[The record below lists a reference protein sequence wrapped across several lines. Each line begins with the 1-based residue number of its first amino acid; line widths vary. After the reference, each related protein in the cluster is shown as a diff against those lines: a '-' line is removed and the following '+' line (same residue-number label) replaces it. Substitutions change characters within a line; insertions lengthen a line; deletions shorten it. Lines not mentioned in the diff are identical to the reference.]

1 MQQSSLID
9 KQRRSKERYVY
20 EANNLVQQWRD
31 LFENGYR
38 DYAGNFIKPSLKE
51 AANLVGCSK
60 KTLEDYYSIIRK
72 ASQIINIKDCL
83 HMKMGYLR
91 QLLKKDPLSNI
102 AAPEIIQKE
111 QIKSQNDSWNNMIIE
126 ADDDVSKASIDIDQY
141 IISSQ
146 IDSYNF
152 ENDFTQ
158 KTFNSEWKMS
168 SMDEEINPAQP
179 YQEWNFYDF

>member
-1 MQQSSLID
+1 MQQVSLID

-83 HMKMGYLR
+83 NMKMGYLR
-91 QLLKKDPLSNI
+91 QLLKKDTIFNI
-102 AAPEIIQKE
+102 AAPEIIQQE
-111 QIKSQNDSWNNMIIE
+111 QNTQQNDSWNNMIIE
-126 ADDDVSKASIDIDQY
+126 ADDEVSKTSIDIDQFINTDQTNQHNY
-141 IISSQ
+141 
-146 IDSYNF
+146 
-152 ENDFTQ
+152 ENDFTSI
-158 KTFNSEWKMS
+158 TFNSEWKEKQL
-168 SMDEEINPAQP
+168 DDEINPAQP